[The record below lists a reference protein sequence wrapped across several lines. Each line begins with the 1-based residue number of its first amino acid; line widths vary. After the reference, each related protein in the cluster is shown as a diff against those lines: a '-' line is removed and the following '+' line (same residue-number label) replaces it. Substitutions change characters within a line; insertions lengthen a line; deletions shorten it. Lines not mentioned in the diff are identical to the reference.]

1 MGVYK
6 RGDTYWYK
14 FRFDGQIIR
23 ESARTNSKTIA
34 REAERTRRREL
45 EVGVNGLS
53 RRERPLFAT
62 AAKDWLARKTNL
74 TPLGVRYYRQY
85 IAKLSE
91 FLGKRLISDITAEDV
106 ADLQSKRKSQGLSG
120 RHINAEVGTLRAIL
134 RYYGRWA
141 YISGRVTML
150 PQRSDAG
157 RSLTQNEEAR
167 LLEAIGHS
175 SLGSV
180 RNA

>member
-6 RGDTYWYK
+6 RGDTY
-14 FRFDGQIIR
+14 
-23 ESARTNSKTIA
+23 
-34 REAERTRRREL
+34 
-45 EVGVNGLS
+45 
-53 RRERPLFAT
+53 
-62 AAKDWLARKTNL
+62 WLARKTNL

-91 FLGKRLISDITAEDV
+91 FPGKRLISDITAEDV

>member
-62 AAKDWLARKTNL
+62 AAKDWLARKTAFRSPHQRGSRHATGDPSL
-74 TPLGVRYYRQY
+74 LRPLGVHLRTRNHASSAVGCWTLAD
-85 IAKLSE
+85 AK
-91 FLGKRLISDITAEDV
+91 
-106 ADLQSKRKSQGLSG
+106 
-120 RHINAEVGTLRAIL
+120 
-134 RYYGRWA
+134 
-141 YISGRVTML
+141 
-150 PQRSDAG
+150 
-157 RSLTQNEEAR
+157 
-167 LLEAIGHS
+167 
-175 SLGSV
+175 
-180 RNA
+180 